1 MEVFGV
7 GPGELLLILVLAL
20 VVLGP
25 ERLPE
30 VASQLGRTV
39 AELRRMSAQLSV
51 ELQRSLVDAA
61 QERRSAPAA
70 PPAPGRWAFC
80 PQCGSPHEAAARFCT
95 HCGSRLGPPE
105 GGRPA

>member
-39 AELRRMSAQLSV
+39 AALRRMSAQLTV
-51 ELQRSLVDAA
+51 ELQRSLADAA
-61 QERRSAPAA
+61 QERESTPAA
-70 PPAPGRWAFC
+70 PPALGHGAFC
-80 PQCGSPHEAAARFCT
+80 PQCGSPHEAAARYCT
-95 HCGSRLGPPE
+95 HCGSRLGPPD
-105 GGRPA
+105 GARPA